1 MVASTL
7 KLQVVCK
14 ELGPSEFVRCLTMVR
29 GITSLPMTIHGHLS
43 IPTWGKNNTTGVS
56 SITLSTLSMF
66 NVSTSSQ
73 GPRIYFWVSVRLF
86 PLPGTIRD
94 SRVQRPP
101 IPSYSI
107 LGGTLT
113 TISVV
118 FTWGEK
124 CPTSWD
130 DPPGFLHLSARDT
143 T

>member
-1 MVASTL
+1 MERHNLTAYDDSWPP
-7 KLQVVCK
+7 
-14 ELGPSEFVRCLTMVR
+14 EYPHLGEEQHHR
-29 GITSLPMTIHGHLS
+29 GIIHH
-43 IPTWGKNNTTGVS
+43 
-56 SITLSTLSMF
+56 
-66 NVSTSSQ
+66 
-73 GPRIYFWVSVRLF
+73 SVHPVYVQR
-86 PLPGTIRD
+86 TIRD